1 MDRLDAAHAL
11 LGVSPSST
19 TEKVRN
25 PALLTPLT
33 NQDLARVSP
42 DHSSNR
48 VESWDASLNR
58 INSDKSRDSAEAL
71 SALAALASS
80 AATLEP
86 SSTPFHA
93 SYPVCS
99 SDDDSEAMPP
109 PPPRRGRM
117 RSASNPEGMEKW
129 DSLNRMRLCDRKHF
143 VLPSSILEEELA
155 SANAAISFNA
165 KAAAAGGLPFKKRVT
180 MADQQM
186 GIFSPDSLGTSPD
199 SVISPVGLDSDDQES
214 EDKSQEV
221 FSDDNA
227 SPRDEAD
234 IEPEELLKRA
244 RARLLE
250 DLSEGNINGEKGV
263 LPLPHSLSKYKEI
276 YNKNGRIGVYTPA
289 ERAAIIAKFNG
300 KRSRRVW
307 NKKIRYNCRKN
318 LADRRMRVKG
328 RFVKRSTE
336 QAAAL
341 AAQQKDEPVT
351 AIIAKSGSNTRSAL
365 AESLNSGSITP
376 LSGPLSPVMEV
387 GDDSEN
393 ADENMPDVTDAE
405 AGFDPTPDQPY
416 RRTRRHTIT

>member
-11 LGVSPSST
+11 LGVSPAST
-19 TEKVRN
+19 TDGASS
-25 PALLTPLT
+25 PAPLT
-33 NQDLARVSP
+33 EQGSTPFSADKSRA
-42 DHSSNR
+42 
-48 VESWDASLNR
+48 ESWDANLNR

-86 SSTPFHA
+86 SSKPFHA
-93 SYPVCS
+93 SQMFSSMTSSS

-129 DSLNRMRLCDRKHF
+129 DSLMRMNRSDRKLF
-143 VLPSSILEEELA
+143 VLPSSIIEEELA
-155 SANAAISFNA
+155 SANAAINSNA
-165 KAAAAGGLPFKKRVT
+165 EAAKAGGLPFKKRVT
-180 MADQQM
+180 MANQQQ
-186 GIFSPDSLGTSPD
+186 GIFSPDTLGTSPD
-199 SVISPVGLDSDDQES
+199 SVAAAMVIDSGEQEQGDKSPSGVVS
-214 EDKSQEV
+214 EDNV
-221 FSDDNA
+221 
-227 SPRDEAD
+227 SPQDETD
-234 IEPEELLKRA
+234 VEPEELLRRA

-250 DLSEGNINGEKGV
+250 DLSEGSINGDKGV
-263 LPLPHSLSKYKEI
+263 LPLPHSLEKYKEI
-276 YNKNGRIGVYTPA
+276 YNRNGRIGVYTPA

-336 QAAAL
+336 QAAAVK
-341 AAQQKDEPVT
+341 AVKKDEVVT
-351 AIIAKSGSNTRSAL
+351 DESGSPTT
-365 AESLNSGSITP
+365 GTP
-376 LSGPLSPVMEV
+376 TQSRPMTPPKGPLTPVMEAE
-387 GDDSEN
+387 DDSES
-393 ADENMPDVTDAE
+393 ADDHMPDVTDAE
-405 AGFDPTPDQPY
+405 AGFAPTADQPY